1 MNKEITLKEAEKI
14 VDDMYQKRW
23 IECGVENGNTIY
35 MGNLDKLQYSELE
48 KASILLLRTEI
59 RLQSQLKKQK
69 EVIDKITDLIKQY
82 GKYDG
87 EKCTRGFQMWSADF
101 NKILDILKEGKND

>member
-23 IECGVENGNTIY
+23 IECGVENGNTIH

-69 EVIDKITDLIKQY
+69 EVIDKAIEKLYCWGETLDPAFQKDL
-82 GKYDG
+82 
-87 EKCTRGFQMWSADF
+87 
-101 NKILDILKEGKND
+101 LDILKEGKND

>member
-1 MNKEITLKEAEKI
+1 MDKEITLKEAEKI

-23 IECGVENGNTIY
+23 IECGVENGNTIH

-69 EVIDKITDLIKQY
+69 EVIDKAVEYVKEKQKIQYKFALSQIECDDLLQ
-82 GKYDG
+82 
-87 EKCTRGFQMWSADF
+87 
-101 NKILDILKEGKND
+101 ILEDKEVSE

>member
-1 MNKEITLKEAEKI
+1 MDKEITLKEAEKI

-23 IECGVENGNTIY
+23 IECGVENGNTIH

-69 EVIDKITDLIKQY
+69 EVIDRLNFIKNRKNQ
-82 GKYDG
+82 GASQ
-87 EKCTRGFQMWSADF
+87 ENI
-101 NKILDILKEGKND
+101 NKMAIEFVNSWLKEVSK

>member
-1 MNKEITLKEAEKI
+1 MEKEITLKEAEKI

-23 IECGVENGNTIY
+23 IECGVENGNTIH

-59 RLQSQLKKQK
+59 RLQFQLKKQK
-69 EVIDKITDLIKQY
+69 EIIDKQLNGFEIGCMVQMIGLKKIVNQVIY
-82 GKYDG
+82 YKY
-87 EKCTRGFQMWSADF
+87 
-101 NKILDILKEGKND
+101 

>member
-23 IECGVENGNTIY
+23 IECGVENGNTIH

-69 EVIDKITDLIKQY
+69 EVIDRLNFIKNRKNQ
-82 GKYDG
+82 GASQ
-87 EKCTRGFQMWSADF
+87 ENI
-101 NKILDILKEGKND
+101 NKMAIEFVNSYLKEVSE

>member
-1 MNKEITLKEAEKI
+1 MDKEITLKEAEKI

-23 IECGVENGNTIY
+23 IECGVENGNTIH

-69 EVIDKITDLIKQY
+69 EVIDKVVECLNLWQIPECDKGTMREILFNTNKQ
-82 GKYDG
+82 
-87 EKCTRGFQMWSADF
+87 
-101 NKILDILKEGKND
+101 NVLDILKEVSE

>member
-23 IECGVENGNTIY
+23 IECGVVNENTIH

-69 EVIDKITDLIKQY
+69 EAINKAIELLGNYKHYSTPDEKQNGDNEDLVNNAF
-82 GKYDG
+82 D
-87 EKCTRGFQMWSADF
+87 T
-101 NKILDILKEGKND
+101 LKEVSE